1 MRLVAGL
8 KPKAPAYG
16 GWNGGGSGMDACQKA
31 RGSGGLWAWA
41 EDRDWYADLGR
52 GTVRPEETTPW
63 YTTHKILAG
72 LRDADL
78 VAENIEARDV
88 LVRMA
93 DWRVAVTS
101 GLTDDQ
107 FQHMLGDPGTM
118 GEFGGPHEVPADV
131 YAVPGDRKYLT
142 LAERFKHR
150 VIFDPPARGD
160 ASVLTGEHANTE
172 ILKFVGYERIYQL
185 TGDKP
190 YEDAARNFWE
200 DVTAN
205 RSWANDRADGGE
217 AV

>member
-16 GWNGGGSGMDACQKA
+16 GWN
-31 RGSGGLWAWA
+31 
-41 EDRDWYADLGR
+41 
-52 GTVRPEETTPW
+52 
-63 YTTHKILAG
+63 
-72 LRDADL
+72 
-78 VAENIEARDV
+78 
-88 LVRMA
+88 
-93 DWRVAVTS
+93 
-101 GLTDDQ
+101 
-107 FQHMLGDPGTM
+107 
-118 GEFGGPHEVPADV
+118 
-131 YAVPGDRKYLT
+131 
-142 LAERFKHR
+142 
-150 VIFDPPARGD
+150 GD